1 MELFDLQ
8 QRTHLVR
15 KSTKPQRLEYI
26 RKQENKVK
34 YLQYLFKICS
44 DLLLTLVFC
53 SFSRSERP
61 LRSRFTVGQ
70 PNDPFIWLPGII
82 SEAQELS
89 RNLKMEAK
97 KIKILWSEEVADQNP
112 NGGNSSADEE
122 STKKKVIDC
131 CRKLREAVDATRF
144 GMELLEEKME
154 KRYALAYG
162 KDDDLNSE
170 HPDTDVTAVA
180 AMSNT
185 PKENAEEVTTEEG
198 TAEEGTADRMNN
210 NGAGIHDNMP

>member
-1 MELFDLQ
+1 
-8 QRTHLVR
+8 
-15 KSTKPQRLEYI
+15 
-26 RKQENKVK
+26 
-34 YLQYLFKICS
+34 
-44 DLLLTLVFC
+44 
-53 SFSRSERP
+53 
-61 LRSRFTVGQ
+61 
-70 PNDPFIWLPGII
+70 
-82 SEAQELS
+82 
-89 RNLKMEAK
+89 MEAK

-112 NGGNSSADEE
+112 NGGNSSTDEE

-185 PKENAEEVTTEEG
+185 PKENAEEVTTEEVTTEEVTTEEGTAEEGTAEEGTAEEG

-210 NGAGIHDNMP
+210 DGAGIHDNMP